1 MSETTA
7 LLLIHSPSGYDPLV
21 GRVQEQ
27 LRKAQGEYE
36 AALIRAPYARSAF
49 LVVPAS
55 LTLTFIAAATFIL
68 LAVRPSGGS
77 VVLSY
82 LATALVPVLVQSVI
96 LVLFV
101 AWWLQAQDTLVA
113 VQAGKAHASASM
125 EKLARLKRLVNTPA
139 TAAIVDSVA
148 CALPL
153 VVAKPRLWTMPVASE
168 ALIAR
173 LYDAHRSNNSAFAA
187 QGKEEQEQELA
198 LAVLDVLLYGP

>member
-101 AWWLQAQDTLVA
+101 AWCPWP
-113 VQAGKAHASASM
+113 
-125 EKLARLKRLVNTPA
+125 ARRSLRACTMR
-139 TAAIVDSVA
+139 TAATIRR
-148 CALPL
+148 LPH
-153 VVAKPRLWTMPVASE
+153 K
-168 ALIAR
+168 AR
-173 LYDAHRSNNSAFAA
+173 RSKSRSSRS
-187 QGKEEQEQELA
+187 QC
-198 LAVLDVLLYGP
+198 